1 MQDKIINKL
10 RYIKRINRRIYKN
23 ELKYI
28 DLKSENLIN
37 SETLKILLNCSIIDE
52 EITNTIY
59 DILEYKN
66 FQNNQF

>member
-1 MQDKIINKL
+1 MQDKIISKL
-10 RYIKRINRRIYKN
+10 RYIKRMNRRIYKN

-52 EITNTIY
+52 EITDIIY

-66 FQNNQF
+66 FQNS

>member
-1 MQDKIINKL
+1 MQEKIINKL

-23 ELKYI
+23 ELKYV
-28 DLKSENLIN
+28 DLKNENLIN
-37 SETLKILLNCSIIDE
+37 SETLKILLNCSIMDE
-52 EITNTIY
+52 EITNIIY